1 MKKVIIEEVISNLG
15 KSAADLVKDKVMQ
28 SKVVRDLKE
37 KWVTDNYHDE
47 TVKIFKAAVID
58 AKDDVKLP
66 DELFCDL
73 LEDSVNRD
81 EVFRWILEGVRP
93 GQMDKSRLNTT
104 AYMES
109 FPRYQDHIYP
119 FFELI
124 LDRLEHYKKTHWSP
138 EFLEI
143 LHQIEEMKTA
153 NHEGI
158 KSLSDKQDRMESK
171 QDKIAARQ
179 NQMYEL
185 LHDKLEDR
193 KKRYTPRWFEGKA
206 RENIKNMGERYS
218 EDLNVEV
225 QASLMIDAIELND
238 KFRGHIIEKCDSILA
253 GNSSRNIDQVDQVII
268 TSLEKIKEIKRD
280 IESLKDLK
288 VCLPQLEQCVKDL
301 KSYLDDN
308 PYSIGGGPLRYEVND
323 FYSKY
328 VDSDSSL
335 LRIALNPFV
344 VVSGEAG
351 AGKSH
356 FMADQVLKRINANKM
371 SIFLLGQL
379 FHSEDTILSQ
389 IRKQLV
395 IASDEEME
403 AVFEVFN
410 DYGVAKGERVVIFI
424 DALNEGKGKH
434 YWLNSLGGFVE
445 RLRKLNNM
453 ALVMSVRDTYENDI
467 IPEGFY
473 KRNNVNK
480 YIFEGFDDLDQAIQE
495 FFNYYQVP
503 LNLNDYLKYEFKNP
517 LFLKMYCRA
526 FDKVSISGTESIEGI
541 FNNYFKKI
549 NQDLKLRI
557 ENYPKYENL
566 VVEALYYFIDSKLK
580 HKGSESYLL
589 YGVASREVN
598 QAMMHH
604 GLGIH
609 FFDELINEK
618 IITVNTITPN
628 GEEKNIVY
636 IAFELFEEY
645 ITAKKIIE
653 ANEVHTYTKARDLE
667 DFFSDQNRYFHL
679 LSDRRSNQGIFEA
692 LAVQIPDTLSTEY
705 TEEFEM
711 FNWPKRILK
720 YKEIDF
726 KAAYYNSL
734 TWRRPGGINGIS
746 HSYIL
751 NESLYRSY
759 IDPYHMYEFWDE
771 VLKYTIVKD
780 HYYNAN
786 FLYRQLIE
794 LKLDEFNAFWTVYV
808 SKRFA
813 QNDSFKTIMKWAWK
827 EHTDQSQLDDESVQ
841 LLGMN
846 ITWFMASTYDRVRDV
861 SIKAMV
867 RLFTN
872 RIDILTDIIKKFERV
887 NDAYILEALFCAA
900 YGCVMNTRDM
910 DQAEGLALYLYEEF
924 FDGKEVIP
932 HAMIRN
938 YLTGIL
944 EFALSKGL
952 CGDIQAED
960 IKPPFKNRYEF
971 NEVKQD
977 VVDDLRIEPS
987 DAEISRLDPYDSYSG
1002 RVLDLNMYFTYQTS
1016 IIDDL
1021 QACYTNVPIQYGD
1034 RIHFQSVE
1042 IIDQILPE
1050 CRENFVRMVIKEIFQ
1065 MGYNFIKFGQF
1076 DLSADNNQ
1084 MDSLGQKYEWIALNK
1099 VLTIYL
1105 DSKQYICQRFSD
1117 DCPVKF
1123 EGVWQFTFFRKMDPS
1138 IDYYSP
1144 FDTRDYQYK
1153 RTTMT
1158 SEDLLSHFRSY
1169 AEKSLNQIDW
1179 ISVNRIRYKVNNELH
1194 STKPFLINNSDIESF
1209 KLYIQNPDN
1218 LQQKPFEDLYVG
1230 EIYWSEAYK
1239 SLLNEM
1245 NPRNCGKWYD
1255 MRIIDTY
1262 LWDISDGAMNNY
1274 FEFSI
1279 LSPLMLAE
1287 LKLSIGSH
1295 VFELVDEDGEL
1306 ASLQLYERNYND
1318 ILLLR
1323 KDKVTRYLI
1332 RSDKVIGWPVINGGV
1347 TRMIIF
1353 DGLQFRID

>member
-1 MKKVIIEEVISNLG
+1 MKNVIIEEIISGLG
-15 KSAADLVKDKVMQ
+15 KSAADLVKDKIMQ
-28 SKVVRDLKE
+28 SKGVRDLKE
-37 KWVTDNYHDE
+37 RWVKDNYHDR

-73 LEDSVNRD
+73 LEDSVNRE
-81 EVFRWILEGVRP
+81 EVFRWIREGVRP

-119 FFELI
+119 FFELV
-124 LDRLEHYKKTHWSP
+124 LNRLEHYKRTNWSP
-138 EFLEI
+138 EFLEM
-143 LHQIEEMKTA
+143 LHQIEELKTA
-153 NHEGI
+153 SHEGI

-171 QDKIAARQ
+171 QDKIAAKQ
-179 NQMYEL
+179 DQMYEL

-193 KKRYTPRWFEGKA
+193 KKRYTPEWFTDRA

-218 EDLNVEV
+218 EELNVEV

-238 KFRGHIIEKCDSILA
+238 KFRGHMIEKCDCILA
-253 GNSSRNIDQVDQVII
+253 GGFFRSIDQVIT
-268 TSLEKIKEIKRD
+268 TSLEKIQEIKRD
-280 IESLKDLK
+280 MESLNDLK

-301 KSYLDDN
+301 KSYLDKN
-308 PYSIGGGPLRYEVND
+308 PHNIGSGPLRYEVND

-328 VDSDSSL
+328 VDNDISL
-335 LRIALNPFV
+335 LRIALNPYV
-344 VVSGEAG
+344 VISGEAG

-389 IRKQLV
+389 IRKQLA

-410 DYGVAKGERVVIFI
+410 DYGAAKGERVVIFI

-445 RLRKLNNM
+445 RLRRLNNV
-453 ALVMSVRDTYENDI
+453 ALVMSVRDTYEDEI

-473 KRNNVNK
+473 RRNNVNK
-480 YIFEGFDDLDQAIQE
+480 YKFEGFDDLDQAIQE

-503 LNLNDYLKYEFKNP
+503 LVLNDYLKYEFQNP
-517 LFLKMYCRA
+517 LFLKMYCMAYDQVNR
-526 FDKVSISGTESIEGI
+526 SGMESIEGI

-549 NQDLKLRI
+549 NENLKLRI
-557 ENYPKYENL
+557 ENYPKFGNL
-566 VVEALYYFIDSKLK
+566 VVEALYYFIDAKLK
-580 HKGSESYLL
+580 HKGSESNLL
-589 YGVASREVN
+589 YEVASREVN
-598 QAMMHH
+598 QAMMYH

-618 IITVNTITPN
+618 IITVNTNTQN
-628 GEEKNIVY
+628 WEEKNIVY
-636 IAFELFEEY
+636 IAYELFEEY

-653 ANEVHTYTKARDLE
+653 ANQVHTYTKARDLE

-692 LAVQIPDTLSTEY
+692 LAVQIPDAVAPEFI
-705 TEEFEM
+705 EEFEM
-711 FNWPKRILK
+711 YHWPKRILR
-720 YKEIDF
+720 YKEIYF

-734 TWRRPGGINGIS
+734 TWRRPRGINGIS

-751 NESLYRSY
+751 NEFLYRSY
-759 IDPYHMYEFWDE
+759 TDPYHMYEFWNE
-771 VLKYTIVKD
+771 ILKYTIVKD

-786 FLYRQLIE
+786 FLYEQLIE
-794 LKLDEFNAFWTVYV
+794 LNLDEFNAFWTVYV

-827 EHTDQSQLDDESVQ
+827 EHTDQSQLDDESIL

-846 ITWFMASTYDRVRDV
+846 IAWFMASTCDRVRDV

-867 RLFTN
+867 KLFTN
-872 RIDILTDIIKKFERV
+872 RIDILADIIKKFKRV
-887 NDAYILEALFCAA
+887 KDAYILEALFCAA

-910 DQAEGLALYLYEEF
+910 DQVEGLALYLYEEF

-944 EFALSKGL
+944 EFALSKGF
-952 CGDIQAED
+952 CRNIHADD
-960 IKPPFKNRYEF
+960 IKPPFQNRYEF

-977 VVDDLRIEPS
+977 VIDDLRVEPS
-987 DAEISRLDPYDSYSG
+987 DAEISRMDPHHSYRS
-1002 RVLDLNMYFTYQTS
+1002 RVLDLEMYFTCHTN
-1016 IIDDL
+1016 IIDNL
-1021 QACYTNVPIQYGD
+1021 QACYTNVPIQHGD
-1034 RIHFQSVE
+1034 SIHFETVE
-1042 IIDQILPE
+1042 IMDQILPE
-1050 CRENFVRMVIKEIFQ
+1050 YRENFVRMVIQEIFQ
-1065 MGYNFIKFGQF
+1065 MGYNFIKFGEF
-1076 DLSADNNQ
+1076 DFNVDHNQ

-1099 VLTIYL
+1099 ILAVYL

-1117 DCPVKF
+1117 DYPVKY
-1123 EGVWQFTFFRKMDPS
+1123 EGVWQFTFFRKIDPS

-1144 FDTRDYQYK
+1144 FDTRDYQY
-1153 RTTMT
+1153 TGITMT
-1158 SEDLLSHFRSY
+1158 REDLLSHFRSY

-1179 ISVNRIRYKVNNELH
+1179 LSVNRIRYKVNNEFP
-1194 STKPFLINNSDIESF
+1194 STRPFLINNSEIESF
-1209 KLYIQNPDN
+1209 KRYIQDPDN
-1218 LQQKPFEDLYVG
+1218 LQQKAFEDLYVG

-1245 NPRNCGKWYD
+1245 NPRNCSKLYD
-1255 MRIIDTY
+1255 MRITDTY
-1262 LWDISDGAMNNY
+1262 LWDIGDGSMNNY
-1274 FEFSI
+1274 IQFSI

-1287 LKLSIGSH
+1287 LNLSMGSN
-1295 VFELVDEDGEL
+1295 VFELVDENGEL
-1306 ASLQLYERNYND
+1306 ASLQLYEHNYDN

-1323 KDKVTRYLI
+1323 KDKITRYLI
-1332 RSDKVIGWPVINGGV
+1332 RSDKVIGWPVINGED

>member
-1 MKKVIIEEVISNLG
+1 MKSVIIEEIISGLG
-15 KSAADLVKDKVMQ
+15 KSAADFVKDKIMQ
-28 SKVVRDLKE
+28 SKGVRDLKE
-37 KWVTDNYHDE
+37 KWVTDNYHDQ

-58 AKDDVKLP
+58 AKVAVELS
-66 DELFCDL
+66 DELFCIL

-81 EVFRWILEGVRP
+81 EVFRWILEGVKP
-93 GQMDKSRLNTT
+93 EQMDKSRLNTT

-119 FFELI
+119 FFKLI
-124 LDRLEHYKKTHWSP
+124 LERLEHYKIVHWSP
-138 EFLEI
+138 EFLEM

-153 NHEGI
+153 THEGI

-171 QDKIAARQ
+171 QDKIAVRQ
-179 NQMYEL
+179 DQMYEL
-185 LHDKLEDR
+185 LHDNLEDR
-193 KKRYTPRWFEGKA
+193 KKRYAPEWFADRA

-218 EDLNVEV
+218 EELNVEV

-253 GNSSRNIDQVDQVII
+253 GNSFRNNDQVDQVIT
-268 TSLEKIKEIKRD
+268 TSLERIKEIKRD
-280 IESLKDLK
+280 IASLNDLK

-308 PYSIGGGPLRYEVND
+308 PHNIDGRPLRREINN
-323 FYSKY
+323 FYSEY

-344 VVSGEAG
+344 VISGEAG

-356 FMADQVLKRINANKM
+356 FMADQVLKRTNANKM

-410 DYGVAKGERVVIFI
+410 NYGVAKGERVVIFI

-445 RLRKLNNM
+445 RMRKYNSI

-473 KRNNVNK
+473 KKSNVNK
-480 YIFEGFDDLDQAIQE
+480 YILEGFDDLDQAIQE

-526 FDKVSISGTESIEGI
+526 YDQVNISGTESIEGI

-598 QAMMHH
+598 QAMMYH

-618 IITVNTITPN
+618 IITVNTITQN

-653 ANEVHTYTKARDLE
+653 ANQVRTYTKARDLE
-667 DFFSDQNRYFHL
+667 AFFSDQNCYFHL
-679 LSDRRSNQGIFEA
+679 LSDRHSNQGIFEA
-692 LAVQIPDTLSTEY
+692 LAVQIPDAVSPEF

-711 FNWPKRILK
+711 YKWPKHILK
-720 YKEIDF
+720 YEEIYF

-734 TWRRPGGINGIS
+734 TWRRPRGINGIS

-751 NESLYRSY
+751 NESLYKCY
-759 IDPYHMYEFWDE
+759 TGPYEMYDFWDE

-827 EHTDQSQLDDESVQ
+827 EHTDPSQLDDESIL

-846 ITWFMASTYDRVRDV
+846 IAWFMASTCDRVRDV
-861 SIKAMV
+861 SIKATV
-867 RLFTN
+867 KLFTN
-872 RIDILTDIIKKFERV
+872 RIDILADIIKKFERV
-887 NDAYILEALFCAA
+887 KDAYILEALLCAA

-910 DQAEGLALYLYEEF
+910 DQVEGLALYLYEEF
-924 FDGKEVIP
+924 FDGKDVIP

-938 YLTGIL
+938 YLAGIL
-944 EFALSKGL
+944 EFALSKEL
-952 CGDIQAED
+952 CRNINAED
-960 IKPPFKNRYEF
+960 IKPPFQNRSVYH
-971 NEVKQD
+971 EVKQE
-977 VVDDLRIEPS
+977 VIDDLRIEPS
-987 DAEISRLDPYDSYSG
+987 DAEISRLDPYDAYQS
-1002 RVLDLNMYFTYQTS
+1002 RVLDLEMYFICQTN
-1016 IIDDL
+1016 IIDNL
-1021 QACYTNVPIQYGD
+1021 QSCYTNVPIQHGD
-1034 RIHFQSVE
+1034 SIHFQTVE

-1050 CRENFVRMVIKEIFQ
+1050 CRENFVRMVIKEIFR
-1065 MGYNFIKFGQF
+1065 MGYNFIKFGEF
-1076 DLSADNNQ
+1076 DFNVDYNQ

-1099 VLTIYL
+1099 ILTVYL
-1105 DSKQYICQRFSD
+1105 DSKQYICQRFSKD
-1117 DCPVKF
+1117 YPVKF

-1144 FDTRDYQYK
+1144 FDTRDYQYN

-1158 SEDLLSHFRSY
+1158 SEDLLSRFRSY
-1169 AEKSLNQIDW
+1169 AEKSLDQIDW
-1179 ISVNRIRYKVNNELH
+1179 IAVNRIEYTVNNGIH
-1194 STKPFLINNSDIESF
+1194 GTKPFLINNGEIESF
-1209 KLYIQNPDN
+1209 KRYIQDPDN
-1218 LQQKPFEDLYVG
+1218 LQQKSFEDLYVG

-1245 NPRNCGKWYD
+1245 NQRNCSKLYD
-1255 MRIIDTY
+1255 MRITDTY
-1262 LWDISDGAMNNY
+1262 IWDINDGTMNNY
-1274 FEFSI
+1274 IEFSI
-1279 LSPLMLAE
+1279 FSPLMLAE
-1287 LKLSIGSH
+1287 LKLSMGSN
-1295 VFELVDEDGEL
+1295 VFELVDENGEL
-1306 ASLQLYERNYND
+1306 ASLQLYEHHYDN

-1332 RSDKVIGWPVINGGV
+1332 RSDKVIGWPVIHGED
-1347 TRMIIF
+1347 TRMVIF

>member
-1 MKKVIIEEVISNLG
+1 MKNVIIEEIISGLG
-15 KSAADLVKDKVMQ
+15 KSAADLVKDKIMQ
-28 SKVVRDLKE
+28 SKGVRDLKE
-37 KWVTDNYHDE
+37 KWVTDNYHDR

-58 AKDDVKLP
+58 AKEDVKLP

-81 EVFRWILEGVRP
+81 EVFRWIREGVRP

-119 FFELI
+119 FFELV
-124 LDRLEHYKKTHWSP
+124 LNRLEHYKRTNWSP
-138 EFLEI
+138 EFLEM
-143 LHQIEEMKTA
+143 LHQIEELKTA
-153 NHEGI
+153 SHEGI

-171 QDKIAARQ
+171 QDKIAAKQ
-179 NQMYEL
+179 DQMYEL

-193 KKRYTPRWFEGKA
+193 KKRYTPEWFTDRA

-218 EDLNVEV
+218 EELNVEV
-225 QASLMIDAIELND
+225 KASLMIDAIELND
-238 KFRGHIIEKCDSILA
+238 KFRGHMIEKCDSILA
-253 GNSSRNIDQVDQVII
+253 GGFFRSIDQVIT

-280 IESLKDLK
+280 MESLNDLK

-301 KSYLDDN
+301 KSYLDKN
-308 PYSIGGGPLRYEVND
+308 PHNIGSGPLRHEVND

-328 VDSDSSL
+328 VDNDISL
-335 LRIALNPFV
+335 LRIALNPYV
-344 VVSGEAG
+344 VISGEAG

-389 IRKQLV
+389 IRKQLA

-410 DYGVAKGERVVIFI
+410 DYGAAKGERVVIFI

-445 RLRKLNNM
+445 RLRKLSNM
-453 ALVMSVRDTYENDI
+453 ALVMSVRNTYENDI

-473 KRNNVNK
+473 RRDNVNK
-480 YIFEGFDDLDQAIQE
+480 YKFEGFDDLDQAIQE

-503 LNLNDYLKYEFKNP
+503 LVLNDYLKYEFQNP
-517 LFLKMYCRA
+517 LFLKMYCMAYDQVNR
-526 FDKVSISGTESIEGI
+526 SGTESIEGI

-549 NQDLKLRI
+549 NENLKLRI
-557 ENYPKYENL
+557 ENYPKFGNL
-566 VVEALYYFIDSKLK
+566 VVEALYYFIDAKLK
-580 HKGSESYLL
+580 HKGSESNLL
-589 YGVASREVN
+589 YEVASREVN
-598 QAMMHH
+598 QAMVHH

-618 IITVNTITPN
+618 IITVNPITPN

-636 IAFELFEEY
+636 IAYELFEEY

-653 ANEVHTYTKARDLE
+653 ANQVHTYTKARDLE

-692 LAVQIPDTLSTEY
+692 LAVQIPDAVSPEFI
-705 TEEFEM
+705 EEFEM
-711 FNWPKRILK
+711 YHWPKRILR
-720 YKEIDF
+720 YKEIYF

-734 TWRRPGGINGIS
+734 TWRRPRGINGIS

-751 NESLYRSY
+751 NEFLYRSY
-759 IDPYHMYEFWDE
+759 TEPYQMYEFWDV
-771 VLKYTIVKD
+771 VLKYTIVKG

-786 FLYRQLIE
+786 FLYNQLIG
-794 LKLDEFNAFWTVYV
+794 LKLDEFNAFWTIYV

-827 EHTDQSQLDDESVQ
+827 EHTDQSQLDDESIL
-841 LLGMN
+841 LLGIN
-846 ITWFMASTYDRVRDV
+846 ITWFMASTCDRVRDV

-867 RLFTN
+867 KLFTN
-872 RIDILTDIIKKFERV
+872 RIDILADIIKKFKRV
-887 NDAYILEALFCAA
+887 KDAYILEALFCAA

-910 DQAEGLALYLYEEF
+910 DQVEDLASYIYEEL

-938 YLTGIL
+938 YMTGIL

-952 CGDIQAED
+952 CENIQAED

-977 VVDDLRIEPS
+977 EIDDLRVEPS
-987 DAEISRLDPYDSYSG
+987 DAEISRMDPHHSYRS
-1002 RVLDLNMYFTYQTS
+1002 RVLDLEMYFTCQTN
-1016 IIDDL
+1016 IIDNL
-1021 QACYTNVPIQYGD
+1021 QACYTNVPIQHGD
-1034 RIHFQSVE
+1034 SIHFETVE
-1042 IIDQILPE
+1042 IMDQILPE
-1050 CRENFVRMVIKEIFQ
+1050 YRENFVRMVIQEIFQ
-1065 MGYNFIKFGQF
+1065 MGYNFIKFGEF
-1076 DLSADNNQ
+1076 DFNVDHNQ

-1099 VLTIYL
+1099 ILAVYL

-1117 DCPVKF
+1117 DYPVKY
-1123 EGVWQFTFFRKMDPS
+1123 EGVWQFTFFRKIDPS

-1144 FDTRDYQYK
+1144 FDTRDYQY
-1153 RTTMT
+1153 TGITMT
-1158 SEDLLSHFRSY
+1158 REDLLSQFRSY
-1169 AEKSLNQIDW
+1169 AERSLDQIDW
-1179 ISVNRIRYKVNNELH
+1179 ISVNRIEYTVNNELH
-1194 STKPFLINNSDIESF
+1194 STRPFLINNSEIESF
-1209 KLYIQNPDN
+1209 KRYIQDPNN
-1218 LQQKPFEDLYVG
+1218 LQQKPIEDLYVG

-1239 SLLNEM
+1239 SLLNEK
-1245 NPRNCGKWYD
+1245 NQRNCSKLYD
-1255 MRIIDTY
+1255 MRIMDTY
-1262 LWDISDGAMNNY
+1262 LWDINDGAMNNCI
-1274 FEFSI
+1274 EFSI
-1279 LSPLMLAE
+1279 LSSLMLTE
-1287 LKLSIGSH
+1287 LKLSMGSN
-1295 VFELVDEDGEL
+1295 VFELVDENGEL
-1306 ASLQLYERNYND
+1306 ASLQLYEHNYDN

-1323 KDKVTRYLI
+1323 RDIVTRYLI
-1332 RSDKVIGWPVINGGV
+1332 RSDKVIGWPVIHGEE
-1347 TRMIIF
+1347 TRMVIF

>member
-1 MKKVIIEEVISNLG
+1 MKSVIMEEIISGLG
-15 KSAADLVKDKVMQ
+15 KSAADLVKDKIMQ
-28 SKVVRDLKE
+28 SKVIRDLKE

-58 AKDDVKLP
+58 AKYAMQLP

-81 EVFRWILEGVRP
+81 EVFRWVLEGVRP

-109 FPRYQDHIYP
+109 FPSYQDHIYP

-124 LDRLEHYKKTHWSP
+124 LDRLAHYKITNWSP
-138 EFLEI
+138 EFLEM

-171 QDKIAARQ
+171 QDKFEARQ
-179 NQMYEL
+179 DQMYEL
-185 LHDKLEDR
+185 LHYTLEDR
-193 KKRYTPRWFEGKA
+193 KKRYTPEWFTGKA
-206 RENIKNMGERYS
+206 RDNIKNMRERYS
-218 EDLNVEV
+218 EELNVEV

-253 GNSSRNIDQVDQVII
+253 GSSSRNNDQVDQVIT

-280 IESLKDLK
+280 MESLNDLK
-288 VCLPQLEQCVKDL
+288 VCLPRLEQCVKDL
-301 KSYLDDN
+301 KSYLDKN
-308 PYSIGGGPLRYEVND
+308 PHTIGSGPLRYEVNN

-328 VDSDSSL
+328 VDNDSSL
-335 LRIALNPFV
+335 LRIALNPYV
-344 VVSGEAG
+344 VISGEAG

-356 FMADQVLKRINANKM
+356 FMADQVRKRINANKM

-379 FHSEDTILSQ
+379 FLSEDTILSQ
-389 IRKQLV
+389 IRKQLT

-410 DYGVAKGERVVIFI
+410 DYGVAKGERAVIFI

-445 RLRKLNNM
+445 RLRRLNNV
-453 ALVMSVRDTYENDI
+453 ALVMSVRDTYEDDI

-473 KRNNVNK
+473 RRNNVNK
-480 YIFEGFDDLDQAIQE
+480 YKFEGFDDLDQAIQE

-503 LNLNDYLKYEFKNP
+503 LVLNDYLKYEFQNP
-517 LFLKMYCRA
+517 LFLKMYCMAYDQVNR
-526 FDKVSISGTESIEGI
+526 SGTESIEGI

-549 NQDLKLRI
+549 NENLKLRI
-557 ENYPKYENL
+557 ENYPKFGNL
-566 VVEALYYFIDSKLK
+566 VVEALYYFIDAKLK
-580 HKGSESYLL
+580 HKGSESNLL
-589 YGVASREVN
+589 YEVASREVN

-618 IITVNTITPN
+618 IITVNPITQN

-636 IAFELFEEY
+636 IAYELFEEY

-653 ANEVHTYTKARDLE
+653 ANKVHTYTKARDLE

-692 LAVQIPDTLSTEY
+692 LAVQIPDAVSPEFI
-705 TEEFEM
+705 EEFEM
-711 FNWPKRILK
+711 YHWPKHILK
-720 YKEIDF
+720 YKEIYF

-734 TWRRPGGINGIS
+734 TWRRPRGINGIS

-751 NESLYRSY
+751 NEFLYRSY
-759 IDPYHMYEFWDE
+759 TEPYQMYEFWDV

-786 FLYRQLIE
+786 FLYNQLIG
-794 LKLDEFNAFWTVYV
+794 LKLDEFNAFWTIYV
-808 SKRFA
+808 SERFA

-827 EHTDQSQLDDESVQ
+827 EHTDQSQLDDESIL

-846 ITWFMASTYDRVRDV
+846 ITWFMASTCDRVRDV

-867 RLFTN
+867 KLFTN
-872 RIDILTDIIKKFERV
+872 RIDILADIMKKFKRV
-887 NDAYILEALFCAA
+887 KDAYILEALFCAA
-900 YGCVMNTRDM
+900 YGCMMNTRCM
-910 DQAEGLALYLYEEF
+910 DQVESLGLYLYKEF
-924 FDGKEVIP
+924 FDEEEVIP
-932 HAMIRN
+932 HATIRN

-952 CGDIQAED
+952 CENIHAED

-977 VVDDLRIEPS
+977 EIDDLRIEPS
-987 DAEISRLDPYDSYSG
+987 DAEISRLDPHHSYQS
-1002 RVLDLNMYFTYQTS
+1002 RVLDLEMYFTCQTN
-1016 IIDDL
+1016 IIDNL
-1021 QACYTNVPIQYGD
+1021 QACYTNVPIQHGD
-1034 RIHFQSVE
+1034 SIHFETVE

-1050 CRENFVRMVIKEIFQ
+1050 YRENFVRMVIQEIFQ
-1065 MGYNFIKFGQF
+1065 MGYNFIKFGEF
-1076 DLSADNNQ
+1076 DFNVDYNQ

-1099 VLTIYL
+1099 ILAVYL

-1117 DCPVKF
+1117 DYPVEY
-1123 EGVWQFTFFRKMDPS
+1123 EGVWQFIFFRKMDPS
-1138 IDYYSP
+1138 IDYFSP
-1144 FDTRDYQYK
+1144 FDTRDYQY
-1153 RTTMT
+1153 TGITMT

-1169 AEKSLNQIDW
+1169 AERSLNQIDW
-1179 ISVNRIRYKVNNELH
+1179 ISVNRIRYKVNNEFYD
-1194 STKPFLINNSDIESF
+1194 TVPFLINNSEIESF
-1209 KLYIQNPDN
+1209 KGYIQDPSN
-1218 LQQKPFEDLYVG
+1218 LRQKSFEDLYVG

-1245 NPRNCGKWYD
+1245 NPRNCSKLYD
-1255 MRIIDTY
+1255 MRITDTY
-1262 LWDISDGAMNNY
+1262 CWDINDGAMNDY
-1274 FEFSI
+1274 IEFSI

-1287 LKLSIGSH
+1287 LKLSMDSN
-1295 VFELVDEDGEL
+1295 VFELVDENGEL
-1306 ASLQLYERNYND
+1306 ASLQLYEHNYDN

-1323 KDKVTRYLI
+1323 RDKVTRYLI
-1332 RSDKVIGWPVINGGV
+1332 RSEKVIGWPIINGGE